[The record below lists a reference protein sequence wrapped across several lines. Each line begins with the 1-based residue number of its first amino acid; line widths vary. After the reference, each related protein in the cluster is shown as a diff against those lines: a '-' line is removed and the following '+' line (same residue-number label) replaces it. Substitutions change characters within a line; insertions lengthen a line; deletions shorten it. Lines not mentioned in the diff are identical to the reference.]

1 MVNPSGTLDPF
12 NGNFLHLFLPS
23 FSCAG
28 KAAQSGRSPWLG
40 GHFGGFLKPPVIH
53 RVGCCSVGNRC
64 AARGAL
70 LLRPTASFP
79 LGPRRS
85 GPVRLCRAGADGRL
99 ARRLPYRVHRERL
112 RWPTKKAGC
121 KSLILPE
128 PAAGQKKAVGIRS
141 LRLVSLVFQRFI
153 RRDLLSLPQAPYGAS
168 WPLHPFV
175 GWSPWGPVFCVQSP
189 R

>member
-1 MVNPSGTLDPF
+1 MCGP
-12 NGNFLHLFLPS
+12 
-23 FSCAG
+23 
-28 KAAQSGRSPWLG
+28 
-40 GHFGGFLKPPVIH
+40 
-53 RVGCCSVGNRC
+53 
-64 AARGAL
+64 GAL

-128 PAAGQKKAVGIRS
+128 PAAGQKKD
-141 LRLVSLVFQRFI
+141 
-153 RRDLLSLPQAPYGAS
+153 RRDPIPTAGVAGISAVHPPGSSFPAAGPVWGFMAATSVCKMVAMGAS
-168 WPLHPFV
+168 FLRSVASVSCTGSTFSFVAHPNRGIVCQTPKAPEKRAMAPSIFRCQEM
-175 GWSPWGPVFCVQSP
+175 PAPKAE
-189 R
+189 